1 MKKALKIIGGIFLVF
16 IEVGNIVKIIAKPSY
31 ENSIEKQIK
40 RANSDCPI
48 PVANGVGKISSIK
61 LEDNLLTYYID
72 YKPGCVKT
80 EAFKAN
86 PVATRDMFYLSF
98 IVLQAQGNYVKEMMN
113 ELMKRNI
120 GLRIIV
126 SDGTGS
132 KFSSVLSS
140 DYISDMSQRV
150 AMNPSEALHEAL
162 KLKIQTESSSFP
174 IEVEEGMV
182 LTGMTLESNNII
194 VIAELDENLYDLN
207 LLKNVSNDF
216 GLSLLEE
223 AKNGDPEL
231 GALFDLCKISHS
243 GLVYRMR
250 GKQSRQQCDMSISSD
265 EIRRLRKIPSQVNIH

>member
-1 MKKALKIIGGIFLVF
+1 MVLIV
-16 IEVGNIVKIIAKPSY
+16 VGNIVKIIAKPSY
-31 ENSIEKQIK
+31 ENSIEAQIK
-40 RANSDCPI
+40 RANRDCPI
-48 PVANGVGKISSIK
+48 PVANGVGQISSIR
-61 LEDNLLTYYID
+61 LEENLLTYYMD
-72 YKPGCVKT
+72 YKPGFVNV

-86 PVATRDMFYLSF
+86 PDATRDMFYLSF

-113 ELMKRNI
+113 DLKKRNI
-120 GLRIIV
+120 GLRVIV

-132 KFSSVLSS
+132 TFSSTLSS
-140 DYISDMSQRV
+140 DYISDMSKCV

-162 KLKIQTESSSFP
+162 KLKIQTESNGFP

-207 LLKNVSNDF
+207 LLKDVSNDF
-216 GLSLLEE
+216 GYSLLEE
-223 AKNGDPEL
+223 ANNGDPEL

-250 GKQSRQQCDMSISSD
+250 GKQSWQQCDMGISSD